1 MGSGVSSASAFT
13 AGAVPVHVGD
23 SATPWGASG
32 GVGMPTGSFITPK
45 GAAGASSVG
54 KEGFWS
60 GIINNVIIQL
70 VRW

>member
-1 MGSGVSSASAFT
+1 MLAA
-13 AGAVPVHVGD
+13 
-23 SATPWGASG
+23 
-32 GVGMPTGSFITPK
+32 SFITPK
-45 GAAGASSVG
+45 GAAGGSSVG